1 MSEKTAMLSSDNT
14 PVYVAAECVDIF
26 IRSGY
31 KFADKQGEVFDQKV
45 EAADKQGEVFDKKPK
60 QQKKKES
67 QKAGEA

>member
-31 KFADKQGEVFDQKV
+31 KFADKQGE
-45 EAADKQGEVFDKKPK
+45 ASDKKPK

>member
-31 KFADKQGEVFDQKV
+31 KFADKQGEVFD
-45 EAADKQGEVFDKKPK
+45 KKPK